1 MTSFQYPTIGKLATY
16 LQSKRQNQH
25 VEIKQLGFESF
36 DENSR
41 RDICV
46 RHTVRDIDL
55 EIIRPCTAIQSGM
68 LASFLHSQG
77 FLYFNAI
84 AIQLPGKENLEK
96 LQIAWSNV
104 VNKYEMLRTG
114 FTNVDNSKYPF
125 AMMTYKK
132 GVFDS
137 TLSVLQDESL
147 ESAETLAER
156 TRAISRIILNTL
168 QSPPWRI
175 EIIRQKTK
183 DLLFRLY
190 IHHALFDAVSLRI
203 IFEDFE
209 SSYCGIALDPAVP
222 INLLL
227 ESILFESDADM
238 ENKKMFW
245 KSYMKDVPIT
255 KFPNTTVLQIQSK
268 RANSVQKPCE
278 MSLHEV
284 KEKCQSIGVTVQLAC
299 QAAWARVL
307 SSYTG
312 ELSVRFGLGLFDC

>member
-25 VEIKQLGFESF
+25 GEIKQLGFESF

-46 RHTVRDIDL
+46 RHTIRDIDL

-77 FLYFNAI
+77 SLYFNSI
-84 AIQLPGKENLEK
+84 AIQLPGKENLER

-114 FTNVDNSKYPF
+114 FTNVDNSKHPF

-132 GVFDS
+132 GVSDS

-147 ESAETLAER
+147 DSAETLAER

-183 DLLFRLY
+183 DLLVRLY

-203 IFEDFE
+203 ILEDFE
-209 SSYCGIALDPAVP
+209 SSYRGIALDPAVP
-222 INLLL
+222 ISLLL
-227 ESILFESDADM
+227 ESILVESDADM
-238 ENKKMFW
+238 ENKKIFW
-245 KSYMKDVPIT
+245 KSYMNDMPIT

-268 RANSVQKPCE
+268 RAISVQKFCE
-278 MSLHEV
+278 VSLHEV
-284 KEKCQSIGVTVQLAC
+284 KEKCQSIGVTIQLAC

-312 ELSVRFGLGLFDC
+312 ELSVRFGLGLFDR